1 MTTAPT
7 ACVLNK
13 ESCWRSN
20 PISPGLLFWVFYT
33 LEEPSSQH
41 SEDYA
46 VLFYIWLLNF
56 CTWILLDLPK
66 KYKALLISFVYFFLL
81 YLSLFVICLF
91 SMLIYSPTKIIDYFS
106 K

>member
-41 SEDYA
+41 LFHAIKLKVQIDTSQWSPEDIDLLCISICE
-46 VLFYIWLLNF
+46 VSVLLNIF
-56 CTWILLDLPK
+56 
-66 KYKALLISFVYFFLL
+66 Y
-81 YLSLFVICLF
+81 
-91 SMLIYSPTKIIDYFS
+91 
-106 K
+106 